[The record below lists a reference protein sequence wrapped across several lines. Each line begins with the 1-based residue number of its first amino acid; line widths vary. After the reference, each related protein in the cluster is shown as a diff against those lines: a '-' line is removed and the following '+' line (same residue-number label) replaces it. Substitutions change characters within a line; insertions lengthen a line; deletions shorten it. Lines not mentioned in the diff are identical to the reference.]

1 MDFEIVVI
9 GLSLGGRHALEVVL
23 PALPKDFPLPVALVQ
38 HRGSGSDATL
48 VAHLQKHSA
57 LPVAE
62 PEDKEVI
69 RRGQLYLAP
78 ADYHLLV
85 EGGHFALSTE
95 APVWYARPSIDVLFE
110 SAAAAY
116 GEAVI
121 GVLLTGAN
129 QDGVQGLAAI
139 KRSGGL
145 AVVQDPKTAQ
155 VPEMAKA
162 AIAAAAVDKI
172 LPLEEIGPF
181 LADICCVKGTL
192 PYGS

>member
-1 MDFEIVVI
+1 MDFEIVVM
-9 GLSLGGRHALEVVL
+9 GLSSGGLHALEVLL

-38 HRGSGSDATL
+38 HRASASDASH
-48 VAHLQKHSA
+48 VAQLQKHSA

-62 PEDKEVI
+62 PEDKEAI
-69 RRGQLYLAP
+69 RRGQVYVAP

-95 APVWYARPSIDVLFE
+95 APVWHARPSIDVLFE

-129 QDGVQGLAAI
+129 QDGAQGLAAI

-155 VPEMAKA
+155 APEMAKA
-162 AIAAAAVDKI
+162 AIAAAAVDTI

-181 LADICCVKGTL
+181 LADICRMK
-192 PYGS
+192 

>member
-9 GLSLGGRHALEVVL
+9 GVSLGGRHALEVVL

-48 VAHLQKHSA
+48 VAQLQKHSA

-62 PEDKEVI
+62 PEDKEAI
-69 RRGQLYLAP
+69 RRGQVYLAP

-85 EGGHFALSTE
+85 EGGHFALSTD
-95 APVWYARPSIDVLFE
+95 APVWYARPSINVLFE

-139 KRSGGL
+139 KRSGGM
-145 AVVQDPKTAQ
+145 AVVQDPETAQ
-155 VPEMAKA
+155 APEMAKA
-162 AIAAAAVDKI
+162 AIAAAAVDTV
-172 LPLEEIGPF
+172 LPLEGIGPF
-181 LADICCVKGTL
+181 LADICCVK
-192 PYGS
+192 